1 MKVLKK
7 KLKKTSKVQ
16 KLFYFLTIIG
26 YLLSLTYFI
35 YGLLHLKGIE
45 TALRIIAIIFFS
57 LWFAVYALGGLISI
71 LAKKKKT
78 FIVLTIFT
86 LIFCPIFVVSSYYI
100 NKVYGAL
107 NSMNRNT
114 IEYTTNLIALKETN
128 FKDDSIIGMVE
139 AEDDTEGNILAKKL
153 ISKQNLSNKIET
165 YEDYHSML
173 EDMYNGKI
181 DACFVSSNFA
191 ILFGNEDNFP
201 DIVNEVKVLYEF
213 SEEMENK
220 DIEVL
225 QTDKTKNLTEPFTML
240 IMGVDSEINGLK
252 ANQAFNGDTLILV
265 TFNPNT
271 LSATMFSI
279 PRDTYV
285 PIACNHNRY
294 AKINSSAA
302 YGSNCVM
309 STIQQLTGIE
319 IDYYVKM
326 NFQGVVDLVDALGG
340 VTVDVEEPD
349 FDYDSAH
356 AGQVCEQN
364 SKRQFGSNLICMNT
378 GIQTLNGE
386 QALAYARC
394 RHLYAISDIARNQ
407 HQQAIIEAMAQKL
420 KTISSVKDFEN
431 ILTAVSNNVET
442 NMTTEQILSIYNVGK
457 EMLANTSTESNALSI
472 KKTYLA
478 YYSLPV
484 YLPASG
490 RYTSAL
496 GYYPESL
503 EAIVKAMKINLGLEE
518 ETPTKT
524 FEISYNEDYT
534 TPLIGQGLTGGEK
547 LERMP
552 NYEGYDQTY
561 VSNWC
566 LNTGISCSFEST
578 SSSAEYGSIVNQ
590 SEHEGVL
597 LNSISSITFYY
608 SDGLGS
614 NISYTDD
621 DEDEE
626 MEENDEETNNSNSSS
641 SSNNNSSNNSSNSSS
656 SSNSSNS
663 SSSNSNSSNS
673 SNENNKNE
681 DSTSPSIPDDD
692 SSSSIE
698 SIPGLDLDSSSSE
711 SQ

>member
-7 KLKKTSKVQ
+7 KLKKTSKI
-16 KLFYFLTIIG
+16 KKIFYFISLIG
-26 YLLSLTYFI
+26 YLLSLIYFI

-45 TALRIIAIIFFS
+45 TTLRIIAIIFFA
-57 LWFAVYALGGLISI
+57 LWFATYALGGLISM
-71 LAKKKKT
+71 LTKKKKT
-78 FIVLTIFT
+78 FVFLTIIT

-107 NSMNRNT
+107 DSMNRST
-114 IEYTTNLIALKETN
+114 IKYTTNLISLKENN
-128 FKDDSIIGMVE
+128 FSDDSIIGMVE

-153 ISKQNLSNKIET
+153 ISKQKMSNKIET

-181 DACFVSSNFA
+181 DACFVSSNYA

-201 DIVNEVKVLYEF
+201 DIANEVKVLYEF
-213 SEEMENK
+213 SEEMINK
-220 DIEVL
+220 DIETL
-225 QTDKTKNLTEPFTML
+225 QTDKTKKLTEPFTML

-271 LSATMFSI
+271 LTATMFSI

-294 AKINSSAA
+294 SKINSSAA

-309 STIQQLTGIE
+309 STINQLTGID

-326 NFQGVVDLVDALGG
+326 NFQGVVDLVNALGG

-349 FDYDSAH
+349 FYYDDQH
-356 AGQVCEQN
+356 KGQVCEQN
-364 SKRQFGSNLICMNT
+364 SKRQFGSNLICMDT
-378 GIQTLNGE
+378 GVQTLDGE

-407 HQQAIIEAMAQKL
+407 HQQAIIEAMAQRL
-420 KTISSVKDFEN
+420 KTLNSVKDFEN
-431 ILTAVSNNVET
+431 ILTAISNNVET
-442 NMTTEQILSIYNVGK
+442 NMTTEQILSVYNVGK
-457 EMLANTSTESNALSI
+457 DMLANTSKESNALSI

-484 YLPASG
+484 FIPASG

-503 EAIVKAMKINLGLEE
+503 EAIVKAMKVNLGLEE

-524 FEISYNEDYT
+524 FEISYNEEYT

-547 LERMP
+547 LQKMQ
-552 NYEGYDQTY
+552 NFIGYDQNY

-566 LNTGISCSFEST
+566 LNNGISCNFEST
-578 SSSAEYGSIVNQ
+578 SNSAEYGSIVTQ
-590 SEHEGVL
+590 SEPEGVL
-597 LNSISSITFYY
+597 LNSITSITFQY
-608 SDGLGS
+608 SDGL
-614 NISYTDD
+614 NNNTEIDD
-621 DEDEE
+621 DTIINNEKKDEDNTIST
-626 MEENDEETNNSNSSS
+626 ENGNPSDSNSSE
-641 SSNNNSSNNSSNSSS
+641 NNNNNNNENENKTETETPSIPEKDN
-656 SSNSSNS
+656 NTAIEPIPGLPEETPDEIT
-663 SSSNSNSSNS
+663 S
-673 SNENNKNE
+673 SNEKV
-681 DSTSPSIPDDD
+681 
-692 SSSSIE
+692 IE
-698 SIPGLDLDSSSSE
+698 
-711 SQ
+711 